1 MKNINYTHALSFIVI
16 ILSIF
21 YSFYDQVPRDKTDLS
36 TPLTEFSTERAFK
49 YLEVVAAKPHYV
61 GTEEHTKVREYIV
74 QELTKMGLEVSIQEQ
89 EAFNEKWKGATYTYN
104 ILTRIKGSESGKAV
118 LLLSHY
124 DSTPHSSFGGSDAGS
139 GVVTIL
145 ESVRAFIA
153 SGKKPKNDIII
164 EISDAEELGLLGA
177 KAFVNYHPWAKEVG
191 LVINL
196 EARGSGG
203 PSYMLLETNGGNHNF
218 IKAFNQANT
227 PFPVANSLLYSI
239 YKKLPNDTDLTVYRE
254 DANIDGFNFAFIDDF
269 YDYHSADDT
278 KERLD
283 YSTLAHQGSYVM
295 AMLNY
300 FSDADITNLKSD
312 TDDVFFDF
320 PIFGMVYYPFDAVLP
335 STIIIALLFLFLFI
349 FGIRKNKLTLKGS
362 AIGFV
367 PFLIALISAV
377 GIGYFGWKL
386 ILYIYPQYTDILHK
400 FPYNGHLYIYAFSAL
415 ILALLFWIYNSF
427 SKKQTITDLMTAP
440 IVFWI
445 LINLLIALQLK
456 GGGFFIIP
464 LIGLILSW
472 GILLYTDEKPN
483 KRIFLFTLFVLPTM
497 IIFSPLIKMF
507 PVGLAMPMIGISL
520 VLIVLI
526 FGSSLAV
533 LGHYNNNKHLSKL
546 FLAISIIALIAAHF
560 KSDYTIDRKKPNSV
574 VYIQDV
580 DENKA
585 FFASYDR
592 NTDVYTQQFLG
603 DNPQIGDL
611 SISFGSKYNKKFRQY
626 VKTKSRKVPIPL
638 IQKQVNDT
646 LYKDRNLITY
656 NIKPQRNANVLY
668 ITAKEKIDFYSLKI
682 NGVSVDKSDKDS
694 DFVFQITKEDN
705 KIISYYLAQ
714 GIDSLNIEMEISKNL
729 NPKFELFEISYDLLK
744 NPLFKVTP
752 REKTMMP
759 TPFVFNDAIIVK
771 KDF

>member
-1 MKNINYTHALSFIVI
+1 
-16 ILSIF
+16 
-21 YSFYDQVPRDKTDLS
+21 
-36 TPLTEFSTERAFK
+36 
-49 YLEVVAAKPHYV
+49 
-61 GTEEHTKVREYIV
+61 
-74 QELTKMGLEVSIQEQ
+74 
-89 EAFNEKWKGATYTYN
+89 
-104 ILTRIKGSESGKAV
+104 
-118 LLLSHY
+118 
-124 DSTPHSSFGGSDAGS
+124 
-139 GVVTIL
+139 
-145 ESVRAFIA
+145 
-153 SGKKPKNDIII
+153 
-164 EISDAEELGLLGA
+164 
-177 KAFVNYHPWAKEVG
+177 
-191 LVINL
+191 
-196 EARGSGG
+196 
-203 PSYMLLETNGGNHNF
+203 
-218 IKAFNQANT
+218 
-227 PFPVANSLLYSI
+227 
-239 YKKLPNDTDLTVYRE
+239 
-254 DANIDGFNFAFIDDF
+254 
-269 YDYHSADDT
+269 
-278 KERLD
+278 
-283 YSTLAHQGSYVM
+283 
-295 AMLNY
+295 
-300 FSDADITNLKSD
+300 
-312 TDDVFFDF
+312 
-320 PIFGMVYYPFDAVLP
+320 
-335 STIIIALLFLFLFI
+335 
-349 FGIRKNKLTLKGS
+349 
-362 AIGFV
+362 
-367 PFLIALISAV
+367 
-377 GIGYFGWKL
+377 
-386 ILYIYPQYTDILHK
+386 
-400 FPYNGHLYIYAFSAL
+400 
-415 ILALLFWIYNSF
+415 
-427 SKKQTITDLMTAP
+427 
-440 IVFWI
+440 
-445 LINLLIALQLK
+445 
-456 GGGFFIIP
+456 
-464 LIGLILSW
+464 
-472 GILLYTDEKPN
+472 
-483 KRIFLFTLFVLPTM
+483 
-497 IIFSPLIKMF
+497 
-507 PVGLAMPMIGISL
+507 
-520 VLIVLI
+520 
-526 FGSSLAV
+526 

-560 KSDYTIDRKKPNSV
+560 KSNYTIDRKKPNSV